1 MKFYNTATGK
11 KEDFIP
17 DSKKLGLYICG
28 PTVYSDTHLGHA
40 KSYVSFDILKRW
52 LVHRG
57 YEVKH
62 VQNFTDVSDETAINS
77 FKEGMDE
84 LSFTKKYETEFL
96 DKMRLLSNIEATKY
110 VRASDF
116 VEKIAKETKK
126 LLDLGEAYETE
137 EGIFLRIKE
146 EEHGM
151 LLGVNLEQS
160 LAEATSEVDSGPK
173 ESPHDTLLWGPPT
186 YGGNVWEFAGLPAG
200 RPGWHL
206 ECTLM
211 SSTELE
217 MPIDIHWGG
226 VDLIYPHHETE
237 IILAN
242 KIGLGNYCDFWMHNG
257 LMEDADGK
265 LSKSR
270 GERITLEEVFK
281 DCPPAA
287 LRFYLL
293 SHHYR
298 DFTPYSPEGL
308 LEACQEGERLGVNAV
323 DCMITNPTDPRDDM
337 ETAPLVSRFEE
348 ALDDDLDTPK
358 ALDVLRELDII
369 AGTRLENKE
378 NIGPISGM
386 YSIFQRV
393 LGVFS

>member
-17 DSKKLGLYICG
+17 NSKNLGLYICG

-52 LVHRG
+52 LVYRG
-57 YEVKH
+57 YEVRH
-62 VQNFTDVSDETAINS
+62 IQNFTDVSDETAINS
-77 FKEGMDE
+77 SKEGMDE

-96 DKMRLLSNIEATKY
+96 DKMRLLSNTDASKY
-110 VRASDF
+110 TRASDF

-126 LLDLGEAYETE
+126 LLDLGEAYQTE

-151 LLGVNLEQS
+151 LLGVNLEES

-173 ESPHDTLLWGPPT
+173 ESPHDTLLWGPPI

-211 SSTELE
+211 SSSELD

-298 DFTPYSPEGL
+298 EFTPYSPEGL

-323 DCMITNPTDPRDDM
+323 DCMITPPTDPRDD
-337 ETAPLVSRFEE
+337 EEIAHLVSRLEE

-386 YSIFQRV
+386 YSIFQNV